1 MDVFVARQPIFDK
14 ELQVFAYEL
23 LYRLGTKNEFGEQ
36 DGDKATYEVIANSF
50 LLIGTQNLTV
60 GKRAFI
66 NFTHNLIMN
75 HTPLLLPREQIAV
88 EILESVTPCEELI
101 EVCRQLKAEGY
112 MLVLDDFV
120 FREEYLPLIDL
131 ADIVKVDFLA
141 TDLET
146 RQCLV
151 QTFRSKKT
159 KFLAEKL
166 ENRGSYEQAVQMGY
180 DYFQGNFFAV
190 PDILTG
196 KEVPGYKINYLRML
210 QEVHRPDATFEDLE
224 EIVKRDV
231 SLSFKLL
238 TYINSAA
245 MGMRYQIKSIKQAL
259 VMLGFEELQK
269 WISIAALKSMGE
281 DRPNEVFISSLVRAR
296 FGELVAQKMNSPNS
310 SDIFLIGM
318 LSHIDVFINRDISEV
333 IGDLPISDEI
343 KKVLSGE
350 PGQFSQIFD
359 LVVSYEKGDWN
370 VVEELA
376 REMKVCHSLLPEL
389 FLEAVRWTM
398 AYS

>member
-14 ELQVFAYEL
+14 KLQVVAYEL
-23 LYRLGTKNEFGEQ
+23 LYRLSMENKFGGH
-36 DGDKATYEVIANSF
+36 DGDQATSEVIANSF

-66 NFTHNLIMN
+66 NFTYNLIMN
-75 HTPLLLPREQIAV
+75 HTPLLLPREQIAI

-101 EVCRQLKAEGY
+101 EVCRQLKADGY

-120 FREEYLPLIDL
+120 FREEFLPLIEL
-131 ADIVKVDFLA
+131 ADIVKVDFLS
-141 TDLET
+141 TPVES
-146 RQCLV
+146 RFGLV
-151 QTFRSKKT
+151 RKFRSERT

-166 ENRGSYEQAVQMGY
+166 EDRASYEQALLMGY

-196 KEVPGYKINYLRML
+196 KEVPGYKANYIRML
-210 QEVHRPDATFEDLE
+210 QEVHRLDATFEDLE
-224 EIVKRDV
+224 EIVKRDI

-245 MGMRYQIKSIKQAL
+245 LGMRCSINSIKQAL
-259 VMLGFEELQK
+259 VMLGFDELKK
-269 WISIAALKSMGE
+269 WISIVALKSLGD

-296 FGELVAQKMNSPNS
+296 FGELVAEKKNSTYS
-310 SDIFLIGM
+310 SDIFLMGM
-318 LSHIDVFINRDISEV
+318 LSRIDVFINRDISDV
-333 IGDLPISDEI
+333 IGDLPISEEI

-350 PGQFSQIFD
+350 PGQFTLIFD

-370 VVEELA
+370 RVEELA
-376 REMKVCHSLLPEL
+376 GEMGICHSILPEL
-389 FLEAVRWTM
+389 FLEAVKWTLT
-398 AYS
+398 YS